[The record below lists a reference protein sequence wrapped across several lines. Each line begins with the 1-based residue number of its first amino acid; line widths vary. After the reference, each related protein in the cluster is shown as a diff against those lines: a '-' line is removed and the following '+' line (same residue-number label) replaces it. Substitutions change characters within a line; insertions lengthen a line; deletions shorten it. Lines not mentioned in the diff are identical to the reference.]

1 MIRSLRS
8 LIVSTLA
15 LWRGLSQ
22 KQVGARA
29 GIPPKKVSLY
39 LKREEMADDL
49 YTRFLAAVNG
59 RPAEVAIV
67 TGCLESLAAVSL
79 ERRAPQDRDLTPE
92 EEDEVEIGV
101 LEVGRLARPV
111 LREAVLR
118 SRAAPPL
125 DVYPRPADREPARWQ
140 AGLLWEALEKLPE
153 GEQIA
158 VVRSDPRHQSWAL
171 LERVCEESVVQAS
184 RNLECAASRARL
196 AEEIAQHVLGPEGW
210 RNRVRGYAAGHGG
223 NVLRVS
229 GKLKPAEARLDEA
242 KELWNAGSDP
252 DGVLDPGRLLNL
264 EGALLRDQR
273 KFAEA
278 LGRLAEAAA
287 VSRAPELALL
297 QMGFTLEVMGEYER
311 AIEAL
316 IQAEPLVER
325 RGDPRLAY
333 MLLFNLAVIY
343 THLGRYVEAT
353 ELAES
358 VREVATERGD
368 EHEISRVTWLRGRI
382 AAGLGRLGRARQL
395 LEQARRDFTTREMW
409 YDVGL
414 ALLEEAAL
422 LLDEG
427 RATEVK
433 ILAQELAAVFK
444 SEGVHRE
451 ALAAL
456 RLFQEAAER
465 ETVTAELARRVLRY
479 LFRARYDQ
487 GLRFE
492 S

>member
-39 LKREEMADDL
+39 LKREDMADDL

-79 ERRAPQDRDLTPE
+79 ERRAPQDGDLTPE

-125 DVYPRPADREPARWQ
+125 DIYPRPADREPARWQ

-196 AEEIAQHVLGPEGW
+196 AEEIAQHVRGPEGW
-210 RNRVRGYAAGHGG
+210 RNRVRGYAAGHGA

-229 GKLKPAEARLDEA
+229 GKLRAAEARLEEA
-242 KELWNAGSDP
+242 KELWHAGSDP
-252 DGVLDPGRLLNL
+252 DGVLDPGRLLDL
-264 EGALLRDQR
+264 EGALRRGQR
-273 KFAEA
+273 KFEQALSLLDEA
-278 LGRLAEAAA
+278 RQ
-287 VSRAPELALL
+287 VSRFPERALI
-297 QMGFTLEVMGEYER
+297 MKGFTLEVMGEYER
-311 AIEAL
+311 AVKVLHEA
-316 IQAEPLVER
+316 ERLVER
-325 RGDPRLAY
+325 KADSRMLNILRL
-333 MLLFNLAVIY
+333 NLAVNFS
-343 THLGRYVEAT
+343 HVQRYREAAS
-353 ELAES
+353 LAQQ
-358 VREVATERGD
+358 VQAVALEMGD
-368 EHEISRVTWLRGRI
+368 EIGIIRATWLRGRV
-382 AAGLGRLGRARQL
+382 AAGLGQSGEARLLLEDARQQF
-395 LEQARRDFTTREMW
+395 ESRDMW
-409 YDVGL
+409 YDVAL

-427 RATEVK
+427 RAAEVK